1 MEEVTGVDKRR
12 NAGEKVVLNV
22 EVKDMDSYIE
32 KAKQFVELLE
42 EAKSLAE
49 DLASVEFKV
58 TIIWC

>member
-1 MEEVTGVDKRR
+1 MDKRR